1 MFVYISMTK
10 GLPEMAEEGNELS
23 VRKVLT
29 KWFSICEVGWRP
41 GKLIGFNFKSRGN
54 QV

>member
-23 VRKVLT
+23 VRKVLR
-29 KWFSICEVGWRP
+29 E
-41 GKLIGFNFKSRGN
+41 
-54 QV
+54 